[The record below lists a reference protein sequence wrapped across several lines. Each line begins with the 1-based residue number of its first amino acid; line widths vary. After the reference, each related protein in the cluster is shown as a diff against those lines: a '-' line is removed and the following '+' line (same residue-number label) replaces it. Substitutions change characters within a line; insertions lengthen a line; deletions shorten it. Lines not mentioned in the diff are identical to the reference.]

1 MASNKPEV
9 QFSSAK
15 PDCHSHATGHQV
27 HWIQARV
34 QRSQPRH
41 DAKVEV
47 LGKTQVRVSWLDQ
60 SHIFTHHN
68 TAGIQAALDAGVLD
82 YVKFAPDA
90 NLLYIQTEQANE
102 SHGGAFSVSYLCP
115 GDLAPCFKHRDA
127 VDVRELDLGDDD
139 E

>member
-1 MASNKPEV
+1 MASNKPVV
-9 QFSSAK
+9 QFSPVK
-15 PDCHSHATGHQV
+15 PDCHSHAPGHQV

-34 QRSQPRH
+34 QRSKPRH

-47 LGKTQVRVSWLDQ
+47 LSDTQIRVSWLDQ

-68 TAGIQAALDAGVLD
+68 TAEIQDALDARVLD

-115 GDLAPCFKHRDA
+115 RDLAPCFKRRHA
-127 VDVRELDLGDDD
+127 VDVRELDLAADD